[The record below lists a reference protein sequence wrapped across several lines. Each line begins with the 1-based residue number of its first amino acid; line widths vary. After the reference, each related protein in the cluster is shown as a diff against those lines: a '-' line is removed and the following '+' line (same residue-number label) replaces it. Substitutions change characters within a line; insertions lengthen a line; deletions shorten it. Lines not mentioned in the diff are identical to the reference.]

1 MLTSKCSYL
10 ASTTL
15 IYIIMIIIL
24 LLSNYVF
31 SSVQQGIATGRA
43 QFLQVVARAGQFA
56 SE

>member
-1 MLTSKCSYL
+1 
-10 ASTTL
+10 
-15 IYIIMIIIL
+15 MIIIL
-24 LLSNYVF
+24 LLFNYVF